1 MQKLVKEYLDELNR
15 RQKKN
20 RRVAVAV
27 LLLVVMVTG
36 VVAGG
41 LTQYGVAMTG
51 TAKCGLEEHQHG
63 DACYKEELI
72 CGYGEYNGHTH
83 TESCYQTESVLVCG
97 DESEDHIHD
106 ESCYEERE
114 ELICGQEEQEGHIH
128 GEGCY
133 KTYMDCQMEE
143 HTHTKECYID
153 IRADVEDANVWNKQY
168 ENVDWKDTWG
178 ENLVTAAKIQIGY
191 KESSDNYTIAEDGS
205 HKGYSR
211 YGQFAKDVYDAYA
224 SDENIVYAD
233 WDAAFIDFCL
243 FYAGLKG
250 TGIFPD
256 EIDAAKWCNEFI
268 KINEQHEQNRK
279 YLTGLTEAEGYT
291 PEAGDIVFFEKET
304 ESIDGTIEKETRMG
318 IVSSYIEERENISKI
333 TVIEGDSEDQV
344 EENEYILE
352 DVNNNIVRYLQ
363 MAELEKAYKNIDE
376 EVIEEPEA
384 KEPAGEQ
391 NQIRQDEETNDGK
404 QTEDAE
410 TEEPAEENELTE
422 EEQRQVEEV
431 ISMIKGLPDEEEITE
446 KLTKFA
452 DAEDEEAYNEYF
464 QDIYS
469 RASEAYKAYTALND
483 RQKEAVTNAEK
494 LLQMEWL
501 WGVDTLEENNGE
513 AATIKDKL
521 EGDDAK
527 VTDIEILNI
536 VDGTEP
542 FDSDDK
548 AGNDSSSENNR
559 VRTFDT
565 VTYNFLVKMKSR
577 NPYVVYKEAR
587 VKMEFVLPL
596 TKEQAEF
603 DLGAMAWIDKSE
615 GEPKVETEKRK
626 ITIDGQEKETE
637 CQVLTCYKR
646 LLPSENNKSVVPG
659 EFGENVTINVKS
671 MKNGDSFQPI
681 ISAAME
687 YNTWNGECQKHKDVE
702 KKSITAEKVKVTA
715 APKYNLQLKGEA
727 SYKDTFD
734 FTTGNNKAA
743 NTDKGSVTGRIL
755 KFGIV
760 LQLYNDNR
768 AKGLKGIE
776 LPKENEDITF
786 KLNLGST
793 YTINQP
799 APDSEYKQNQVV
811 EVKDQYAPLLWS
823 SGSIKSKYGELNEDG
838 RIINDSLRCQGMAP
852 FSNGKGENRCSNSG
866 IWTLTQNGNQIEVT
880 VSGYRIDPNQ
890 LPLRNAD
897 WGNKIYGAEIGIGCF
912 ASQEMWILQ
921 PFNKIGESSS
931 NEGPKYDVVKQYG
944 QGAFNTTVK
953 ATDLNIK
960 TISGQEFA
968 DSEGTNDR
976 QTVQDDDGK
985 AYGVE
990 LILPGG
996 LQNRIRYASAIDR
1009 NKGVGIDDNRNGRD
1023 FACVGTD
1030 IKIASGF
1037 TYNTN
1042 GEENNQLYWG
1052 TNLTKFYGSAIE
1064 PIDTGEGCL
1073 ESVPSGGAKIEEL
1086 KVYYATKKNG
1096 SDWANDEEMKKTYE
1110 DQLEFYSHM
1119 RDIPE
1124 GKLCVGILYCFK
1136 GPGPLPKDE
1145 VSSHPEY
1152 YAYHKAKVK
1161 KGEELVGN
1169 SYSLVSTT
1177 RVWTKGMLKENDN
1190 WRELFSDPE
1199 NLDWNEDLQLPSNH
1213 YKSANIEG
1221 STWYIKTV
1229 YDEDGNIKV
1238 EHNSDWSHWG
1248 DTLKIIAY
1256 KTGITKHLMQKSND
1270 GKKKGTFNLDADQR
1284 VVDFKLEP
1292 RTYYDSREGAGEGG
1306 ITDTVTIVDTLPKHL
1321 TYREGSAY
1329 LGGNYT
1335 QIYPDGGTQGQIIGG
1350 TQFEPKTIIKND
1362 DGTQTLTWEIENV
1375 EIGTPLSEIYY
1386 SADIGSKNPSLDVPT
1401 GTTGL
1406 LNKVYI
1412 TAPGDRRDH
1421 SVTNGNY
1428 SEAGI
1433 AVTRGQASAFGKYTK
1448 QKVVEKNGKID
1459 YVVYYNNN
1467 AQTGTHVVM
1476 MDTMPCNDVNGSKF
1490 TGSYNVTEWK
1500 LDTESCDVKNIS
1512 IYYTIDPQ
1520 YRDKTTKEV
1529 KEEEIKKWNIA
1540 GIDKNTGKINIKED
1554 DSDKIVAWGVIG
1566 NLGSHESINIDMQI
1580 QLLPTSSTEKEEDN
1594 NFYVNLIS
1602 SGDTTTKV
1610 ETPTVK
1616 RTLEGLT
1623 WLDYN
1628 RNGIQ
1633 DQDEEGDRISGVRVE
1648 LLKLRDEKLD
1658 PNKEENYEP
1667 VKDNEGTEIFVET
1680 GKQMSLLDNKV
1691 IDYKTGRYKFS
1702 DLQEGVFAVR
1712 FVDGDGEYKITKLNA
1727 TGTDCGEDDTV
1738 DSDGIPVGI
1747 TGGKPQKTVIFGI
1760 IMPKAVNMVEGLYE
1774 SKYHDSGFYPD
1785 TSIKL
1790 QKQDENGGNLAG
1802 AAFTVSDIK
1811 NHGPLISF
1819 EKMISS
1825 EGAYKAYGEAEEP
1838 VSLGKYYLTALEG
1851 DFVIGKDQG
1860 GNAALQSK
1868 YGDGQLFEIFLQPDG
1883 SYSFKYGEQHWLD
1896 VSGAEYK
1903 QGQSVLIYPRQPGQN
1918 WEVTTKENHKWTITH
1933 NNDGSCCIHPAGN
1946 SAFSLDVPN
1955 AQFYAGNNLQ
1965 LWGNNYTNA
1974 QKWRLIP
1981 AGDINDSSDT
1991 SKVVLKVDDNGN
2003 LTINNLKPGEYA
2015 ITEVRSPSGYVLLSH
2030 PIKVRLNKD
2039 NTVALIEADD
2049 MVTVVP
2055 GSTGENEL
2063 HLKIKNRQLYELPS
2077 AGGSGIYWYM
2087 FSGVLLMLAAALITY
2102 RNKRKEV
2109 LGS

>member
-51 TAKCGLEEHQHG
+51 TIKCGLEEHQHS

-72 CGYGEYNGHTH
+72 CGYDEYDGHTH

-106 ESCYEERE
+106 ESCNEERE

-128 GEGCY
+128 GAGCY
-133 KTYMDCQMEE
+133 MTYMDCQMEE

-153 IRADVEDANVWNKQY
+153 TQADVEDANVWNKQY

-191 KESSDNYTIAEDGS
+191 KESSDNYTVAEDGN
-205 HKGYSR
+205 HKGYNR
-211 YGQFAKDVYDAYA
+211 YGQFAKDVYDVYA
-224 SDENIVYAD
+224 GDENIVYAD
-233 WDAAFIDFCL
+233 WDAAFTDFCL

-279 YLTGLTEAEGYT
+279 YLTGLAEAEGYI

-304 ESIDGTIEKETRMG
+304 ESVDGTIEKETRMG
-318 IVSSYIEERENISKI
+318 IVSSYIEERENVSKI
-333 TVIEGDSEDQV
+333 IVIEGDSEDQV

-363 MAELEKAYKNIDE
+363 MAELEKAYKNIEE
-376 EVIEEPEA
+376 EVIEEPET
-384 KEPAGEQ
+384 KEPAEEQ
-391 NQIRQDEETNDGK
+391 DQTRQDEETNDGK
-404 QTEDAE
+404 QTEDTE

-422 EEQRQVEEV
+422 EEQRQVDEV

-446 KLTKFA
+446 KLTKLA

-464 QDIYS
+464 QDIYTH
-469 RASEAYKAYTALND
+469 ASEAYEAYMALNNS
-483 RQKEAVTNAEK
+483 QKEAVTNAEK

-501 WGVDTLEENNGE
+501 WGADTLEENDGE
-513 AATIKDKL
+513 AATIQDKL
-521 EGDDAK
+521 QGDEAK
-527 VTDIEILNI
+527 VTDIKILDI

-542 FDSDDK
+542 FDEDNK
-548 AGNDSSSENNR
+548 AGNDNSSTNRR

-565 VTYNFLVKMKSR
+565 VTYNFLVKMESR
-577 NPYVVYKEAR
+577 NTYIVYKEAR
-587 VKMEFVLPL
+587 VKMEFVIPL

-615 GEPKVETEKRK
+615 GEPEIKTEKRT
-626 ITIDGQEKETE
+626 ITIDGKEIEKE

-646 LLPSENNKSVVPG
+646 LLPSANNKSVVPG

-687 YNTWNGECQKHKDVE
+687 YNTWDGECSEHKEVE
-702 KKSITAEKVKVTA
+702 KKSVTADKVEVTA
-715 APKYNLQLKGEA
+715 APKYNLQLRGEA

-734 FTTGNNKAA
+734 FSTGNDKAA
-743 NTDKGSVTGRIL
+743 NKDKGSVTGRIL

-776 LPKENEDITF
+776 LPKEDEDITF
-786 KLNLGST
+786 NLKLESK

-799 APDSEYKQNQVV
+799 VFDYSKGQVV
-811 EVKDQYAPLLWS
+811 SVDEYAPLLWS
-823 SGSIKSKYGELNEDG
+823 SGSIKGIFGQENEDG
-838 RIINDSLRCQGMAP
+838 RSIKDSLRCQGLAP
-852 FSNGKGENRCSNSG
+852 YSNKGDNENQCKESG
-866 IWTLTQNGNQIEVT
+866 EWTLKQTGNQIEVT
-880 VSGYRIDPNQ
+880 VKGYEVDPNK

-897 WGNKIYGAEIGIGCF
+897 WGDKLYGAEIGIGCF
-912 ASQEMWILQ
+912 ASQEIWILQ
-921 PFNKIGESSS
+921 PFNKIGDSGP
-931 NEGPKYDVVKQYG
+931 NEGPEYDVVKQYG

-953 ATDLNIK
+953 ATDLEIT
-960 TISGQEFA
+960 TISGTVFA
-968 DSEGTNDR
+968 DKPGTNDQ
-976 QTVQDDDGK
+976 QTVKDDDGK
-985 AYGVE
+985 TYGVE
-990 LILPGG
+990 LTLPGG

-1009 NKGVGIDDNRNGRD
+1009 NNGVGINDNRNGRD

-1037 TYNTN
+1037 TYHTN
-1042 GEENNQLYWG
+1042 GDKDNQLFWG
-1052 TNLTKFYGSAIE
+1052 TNLTKFYGNTIE
-1064 PIDTGEGCL
+1064 PVTGEDCL
-1073 ESVPSGGAKIEEL
+1073 EYVTSGGAKIEGL
-1086 KVYYATKKNG
+1086 KAYYATKKDGN
-1096 SDWANDEEMKKTYE
+1096 DWNDDEEMKRTYE
-1110 DQLEFYSHM
+1110 NDLIFYSDM
-1119 RDIPE
+1119 NKIPK
-1124 GKLCVGILYCFK
+1124 GYLCVGILYCFK
-1136 GPGPLPKDE
+1136 GPGALPE
-1145 VSSHPEY
+1145 EEASSHPEY

-1161 KGEELVGN
+1161 NDSKLVGN

-1177 RVWTKGMLKENDN
+1177 RVWTKRMLEKNEK
-1190 WRELFSDPE
+1190 WRELFSDPNKLCWD
-1199 NLDWNEDLQLPSNH
+1199 NLGLTPDH

-1229 YDEDGNIKV
+1229 YDEDGNV
-1238 EHNSDWSHWG
+1238 TAEHNSDWSHWG

-1270 GKKKGTFNLDADQR
+1270 DKKKDTFNLDADQR

-1292 RTYYDSREGAGEGG
+1292 RTYYDSKEGTGEGG
-1306 ITDTVTIVDTLPKHL
+1306 IKDTVTIVDTLPKHL

-1329 LGGNYT
+1329 QGGNYT
-1335 QIYPDGGTQGQIIGG
+1335 QIYPDGGTQGQITGG
-1350 TQFEPKTIIKND
+1350 KEFEPKVNKNA
-1362 DGTQTLTWEIENV
+1362 DGTQTLTWEIEDV
-1375 EIGTPLSEIYY
+1375 EIGTPLPEIYY

-1401 GTTGL
+1401 GTTNL
-1406 LNKVYI
+1406 LNTVYI

-1421 SVTNGNY
+1421 SVLNGNY

-1459 YVVYYNNN
+1459 YVAYYNNN
-1467 AQTGTHVVM
+1467 AQTSTHVVM
-1476 MDTMPCNDVNGSKF
+1476 MDTMPCNGVNGSKF

-1500 LDTESCDVKNIS
+1500 LDTESCNIEHVL
-1512 IYYTIDPQ
+1512 IYYTINPKYQ
-1520 YRDKTTKEV
+1520 DKTTKEV
-1529 KEEEIKKWNIA
+1529 KEDEIKEWKKA
-1540 GIDKNTGKINIKED
+1540 EIDKNTGEINIGEG

-1566 NLGSHESINIDMQI
+1566 DLGSHESFNIDMQI

-1602 SGDTTTKV
+1602 SGDITTKV

-1633 DQDEEGDRISGVRVE
+1633 DQDEVGDRISGVKVE
-1648 LLKLRDEKLD
+1648 LLRLRGENLD
-1658 PNKEENYEP
+1658 PKIEGNYDP
-1667 VKDNEGTEIFVET
+1667 VKDSEGEEIFVYT
-1680 GKQMSLLDNKV
+1680 GRQKSLLDNKE
-1691 IDYKTGRYKFS
+1691 IEYEKGRYKFS
-1702 DLQEGVFAVR
+1702 DLPEGVFAVR
-1712 FVDGDGEYKITKLNA
+1712 FVDGNGEYKITELNA

-1738 DSDGIPVGI
+1738 DSDGIPIGI
-1747 TGGKPQKTVIFGI
+1747 TGGKPQRTVIFGI
-1760 IMPKAVNMVEGLYE
+1760 VMPKAVNMVEGLYE

-1790 QKQDENGGNLAG
+1790 QKQDENGGSLAG

-1811 NHGPLISF
+1811 NHGPLIAF
-1819 EKMISS
+1819 EKMVSS

-1838 VSLGKYYLTALEG
+1838 VSLGKYYLAASRNDL
-1851 DFVIGKDQG
+1851 VIGDG
-1860 GNAALQSK
+1860 GGYAALQSK
-1868 YGDGQLFEIFLQPDG
+1868 ESGDGQLFEVFLQPDG
-1883 SYSFKYGEQHWLD
+1883 SYSFKYGDQHWLD
-1896 VSGAEYK
+1896 VSGAIYRNE
-1903 QGQSVLIYPRQPGQN
+1903 QPVLIYSGDA
-1918 WEVTTKENHKWTITH
+1918 VTSKENHKWTITH

-1946 SAFSLDVPN
+1946 GAFSLDVPS
-1955 AQFYAGNNLQ
+1955 AGFHVGDCLQ
-1965 LWGNNYTNA
+1965 LWENNYTDA

-1981 AGDINDSSDT
+1981 AGSINDSPDT
-1991 SKVVLKVDDNGN
+1991 SKVVLQVNDDGY

-2030 PIKVRLNKD
+2030 PIKVRLKKD
-2039 NTVALIEADD
+2039 NSVELLEADD
-2049 MVTVVP
+2049 MVTVVQ
-2055 GSTGENEL
+2055 GSTGENEV

-2077 AGGSGIYWYM
+2077 TGGPGIYWYM
-2087 FSGVLLMLAAALITY
+2087 FSGMLLMLAAALITY

-2109 LGS
+2109 LES